1 MRFVKFFST
10 QRVLLTVWLAF
21 ALFPIYWTIVT
32 AFKTPIDIYEGPK
45 YLPFIDFRPTLMS
58 WHRLVGPQNF
68 SFSSDFVNSLLYAS
82 ASALLAVLFGAFAA
96 YGLAQYR
103 YKFAFYRNDDIAYL
117 LISQR
122 FMPPIVAVL
131 AIYIIYQN
139 IGLLDSRL
147 GMILAYTA
155 FTLPLS
161 IFLLRNFFEQ
171 IPVELEQAAAVDG
184 YGKMQRLLRV
194 VFPLAAPG
202 LAAAYMICFIFSWND
217 FLFALILTFNRATTL
232 PIMITNL
239 NTQMQPMWWLLS
251 AVGITVMIPPVVVAV
266 FLDRFMQRQVLR
278 GSVR

>member
-1 MRFVKFFST
+1 MQFVKFFSMR
-10 QRVLLTVWLAF
+10 RVLLTFWLAF

-32 AFKTPIDIYEGPK
+32 AFKTPIDIYQGPK

-58 WHRLVGPQNF
+58 WQRLVGPQNF
-68 SFSSDFVNSLLYAS
+68 QFSSDFVNSLLYAS
-82 ASALLAVLFGAFAA
+82 ASALLSVLFGAFAA

-103 YKFAFYRNDDIAYL
+103 YKFGFYKNDDIAYL
-117 LISQR
+117 LISQQ

-155 FTLPLS
+155 FDLPLS

-171 IPVELEQAAAVDG
+171 IPVELEQAAAIDG

-251 AVGITVMIPPVVVAV
+251 AVGITVMIPPVIVAV
-266 FLDRFMQRQVLR
+266 FLDQFMQRQVLR

>member
-1 MRFVKFFST
+1 MPFARLIST
-10 QRVLLTVWLAF
+10 RRTLLTLWLAF
-21 ALFPIYWTIVT
+21 AIFPIYWTIVT
-32 AFKTPIDIYEGPK
+32 AFKTPIDIYQGPK
-45 YLPFIDFRPTLMS
+45 YIPFVDFRPTIMS
-58 WHRLVGPQNF
+58 WQRLAGPQNF
-68 SFSSDFVNSLLYAS
+68 NFFADFVNSLLYAS
-82 ASALLAVLFGAFAA
+82 VSALLAVLAGAFAA
-96 YGLAQYR
+96 YGLAQYS
-103 YKFAFYRNDDIAYL
+103 YKFGFYKNDDIAYL
-117 LISQR
+117 LVSQR

-131 AIYIIYQN
+131 AIYIIYQYL
-139 IGLLDSRL
+139 GLLDSRL

-155 FTLPLS
+155 FDLPLS
-161 IFLLRNFFEQ
+161 VFLLRNFFEQ
-171 IPVELEQAAAVDG
+171 IPVELEQAAAIDG
-184 YGKMQRLLRV
+184 YGKLQRLLRV

-251 AVGITVMIPPVVVAV
+251 AVGITVMIPPVIVAV